1 MTATT
6 QAARDAANTA
16 GRPLLKVEGLCKSFF
31 GVEVLHK
38 VGFSLQAG
46 RVLGLVGENGSGKS
60 TTMNIIGGV
69 HQMDAGQIQ
78 FDGAVYRPK
87 GPRDAAR
94 QGIAFIHQELNLFR
108 NLSIAENL
116 FITEFPKLVPGL
128 PFIDRS
134 AARKRAAE
142 LLAAVDLDLSPT
154 TLVNKLSQG
163 ERQLVEIAKALGAK
177 AKVIIFDEP
186 TTSLTT
192 RETDRLFDIIN
203 RLRAQGIAIIYISHI
218 LADVMRLCDNI
229 TVLRDGHVV
238 GSALK
243 SDMTI
248 ERMISMMVGRSIDQ
262 LFPPRDYA
270 APKGDPVLD
279 VAGITQ
285 RGTVKD
291 ISFTLKAG
299 EVLGISG
306 LMGAG
311 RSELARILFGIDPY
325 SSGEIKI
332 GGVAITAPTPS
343 VCMDHGMAF
352 LTEDRRAEGLMMEA
366 AIDTNIALSSLQ
378 NYAGGLGG
386 MIDRGR
392 LAGDVQKMSTSV
404 QISAKDI
411 VRTLVKNLS
420 GGNQQK
426 VVIGKWLLRDPKVF
440 ILDEPTRGIDVGAKN
455 EVYKII
461 NSLAA
466 GGAGILMISSELEEL
481 VGMCDRIMVMAHGE
495 IRATYERGS
504 FDREELLR
512 AAMWDG
518 IRSSSK

>member
-1 MTATT
+1 
-6 QAARDAANTA
+6 
-16 GRPLLKVEGLCKSFF
+16 
-31 GVEVLHK
+31 
-38 VGFSLQAG
+38 
-46 RVLGLVGENGSGKS
+46 
-60 TTMNIIGGV
+60 
-69 HQMDAGQIQ
+69 
-78 FDGAVYRPK
+78 
-87 GPRDAAR
+87 
-94 QGIAFIHQELNLFR
+94 
-108 NLSIAENL
+108 
-116 FITEFPKLVPGL
+116 
-128 PFIDRS
+128 
-134 AARKRAAE
+134 
-142 LLAAVDLDLSPT
+142 
-154 TLVNKLSQG
+154 
-163 ERQLVEIAKALGAK
+163 
-177 AKVIIFDEP
+177 
-186 TTSLTT
+186 
-192 RETDRLFDIIN
+192 
-203 RLRAQGIAIIYISHI
+203 LRAQGIAIIYISHI

-386 MIDRGR
+386 MID
-392 LAGDVQKMSTSV
+392 
-404 QISAKDI
+404 
-411 VRTLVKNLS
+411 
-420 GGNQQK
+420 
-426 VVIGKWLLRDPKVF
+426 
-440 ILDEPTRGIDVGAKN
+440 GAA
-455 EVYKII
+455 
-461 NSLAA
+461 LPA
-466 GGAGILMISSELEEL
+466 
-481 VGMCDRIMVMAHGE
+481 MCR
-495 IRATYERGS
+495 R
-504 FDREELLR
+504 
-512 AAMWDG
+512 
-518 IRSSSK
+518 

>member
-1 MTATT
+1 MTAPL
-6 QAARDAANTA
+6 AARMPSA
-16 GRPLLKVEGLCKSFF
+16 GRALLEVEGLCKSFF

-38 VGFSLQAG
+38 AGFSLQAG

-60 TTMNIIGGV
+60 TAMNIIGGV
-69 HQMDAGQIQ
+69 HQMDAGHIQ
-78 FDGAVYRPK
+78 FDGADYKPK

-94 QGIAFIHQELNLFR
+94 HGIAFIHQELNLFR

-128 PFIDRS
+128 PFIDRA

-203 RLRAQGIAIIYISHI
+203 RLRLQGIAIIYISHI
-218 LADVMRLCDNI
+218 LADVMRLCDDI
-229 TVLRDGHVV
+229 VVLRDGHVV

-243 SDMTI
+243 SEMTI
-248 ERMISMMVGRSIDQ
+248 ERMISLMVGRNIDQ
-262 LFPPRDYA
+262 LFPPRDRTA
-270 APKGDPVLD
+270 AKGAPVLE
-279 VAGITQ
+279 VSGITQ

-291 ISFTLKAG
+291 ISFSLMAG
-299 EVLGISG
+299 EVLGVSG

-311 RSELARILFGIDPY
+311 RSELARILFGIDPF
-325 SSGEIKI
+325 SAGKIK
-332 GGVAITAPTPS
+332 VAGKELAAPTPT
-343 VCMDHGMAF
+343 VCMDLGMAF
-352 LTEDRRAEGLMMEA
+352 LTEDRRTEGLMMEA
-366 AIDTNIALSSLQ
+366 PIDNNIALSSLQ
-378 NYAGGLGG
+378 NYAGGRAG
-386 MIDRGR
+386 MIDRPR
-392 LAGDVQKMSTSV
+392 LDTDVKKMSTSV

-411 VRTLVKNLS
+411 ARTLVKNLS

-426 VVIGKWLLRDPKVF
+426 VVIGKWLLREPKVF

-466 GGAGILMISSELEEL
+466 GGAGILMISSEIEEL

-495 IRATYERGS
+495 IRATFERGG
-504 FDREELLR
+504 FDREEILK

-518 IRSSSK
+518 IRSASK

>member
-1 MTATT
+1 MTAPLASQKTSKTT
-6 QAARDAANTA
+6 
-16 GRPLLKVEGLCKSFF
+16 GRPLLEIKGLCKSFF

-38 VGFSLQAG
+38 VDFSLQAG
-46 RVLGLVGENGSGKS
+46 HVLGLVGENGSGKS

-69 HQMDAGQIQ
+69 HQMDAGHIQ
-78 FDGAVYRPK
+78 FDGVGYKPK

-116 FITEFPKLVPGL
+116 HITEFPKLVPGL
-128 PFIDRS
+128 PFIDR
-134 AARKRAAE
+134 ATTRKKTAD
-142 LLAAVDLDLSPT
+142 LLAAVDLDLSPA

-203 RLRAQGIAIIYISHI
+203 RLRSQGIAIIYISHI
-218 LADVMRLCDNI
+218 LDDVMRLCDDI
-229 TVLRDGHVV
+229 VVLRDGHVV
-238 GSALK
+238 GSSLK

-248 ERMISMMVGRSIDQ
+248 ERMISLMVGRNIDQ
-262 LFPPRDYA
+262 LFPPRDDTVVKS
-270 APKGDPVLD
+270 APILD
-279 VAGITQ
+279 VSGITQ

-291 ISFTLKAG
+291 ISFSLRAG

-311 RSELARILFGIDPY
+311 RSELARILFGIDPF
-325 SSGEIKI
+325 SAGEIK
-332 GGVAITAPTPS
+332 VAGMPLAAPTPT

-352 LTEDRRAEGLMMEA
+352 VTEDRRVEGLMVEA
-366 AIDTNIALSSLQ
+366 PIDNNIALSSLQ
-378 NYAGGLGG
+378 NYAGGLAG
-386 MIDRGR
+386 MIDRTR
-392 LAGDVQKMSTSV
+392 LGADVKKMSTSV
-404 QISAKDI
+404 QISSKDI

-420 GGNQQK
+420 GGNQQR
-426 VVIGKWLLRDPKVF
+426 VVIGKWLLREPKVF
-440 ILDEPTRGIDVGAKN
+440 ILDEPTRGIDIGAKN

-466 GGAGILMISSELEEL
+466 GGAGILMISSEIEEL

-495 IRATYERGS
+495 IRATFERGG
-504 FDREELLR
+504 FDREALLR

-518 IRSSSK
+518 IRSAAK